1 MHPHPL
7 FKLRAANK
15 GRGSF
20 KAEGN
25 TIEIYDVIA
34 GSDAE
39 AEWLGG
45 VSPSAFRAALAGM
58 TGPVALRINSPGG
71 DVFGACA
78 MQQAM
83 SEYPDP
89 ITAHVDG
96 LAASAASLL
105 VASADRAIMAPGAM
119 LMIHCAWPM
128 CVGDASDMLE
138 MASVLERVDVGI
150 AATYA
155 RKTGKDAASYAALM
169 EAETWLTADEAV
181 AEGLAD
187 EVAQARA
194 RPAAAW
200 DLAAYANAPAP
211 VAVIETEAEA
221 PAAPADNSDRRRRL
235 LAARLVT
242 A

>member
-7 FKLRAANK
+7 FKLRAENR

-45 VSPSAFRAALAGM
+45 VSPSAFRSALAGM
-58 TGPVALRINSPGG
+58 SGPVALRINSPGG

-83 SEYPDP
+83 AEYPDP

-105 VASADRAIMAPGAM
+105 VASADRAIIAPGAM
-119 LMIHCAWPM
+119 IMIHCAWSM

-138 MASVLERVDVGI
+138 MASVLERVDAGI
-150 AATYA
+150 AATYS

-187 EVAQARA
+187 EVAQAKA
-194 RPAAAW
+194 KPAAAW
-200 DLAAYANAPAP
+200 NLSAYTNAPAIEPEPVEAAAP
-211 VAVIETEAEA
+211 VATADDAE
-221 PAAPADNSDRRRRL
+221 RRRRL